1 MIIADINV
9 RFSTIDVILRDKLPC
24 GAAGLKV
31 RFRFMDPAWNGLSK
45 IAVFRNRS
53 QTLNVAIVEDCATIP
68 HELLTKV
75 LDVIDVGVYGTDGD
89 KMLGIPTLWGSLGTV
104 ASAADPSGDSSMDP
118 TLPYWAQIKEQVD
131 MLENT
136 ILGNEDPESI
146 RVSALRTSGGKMSG
160 SIDMCG
166 NMVTGLGSPAGNTDA
181 VNLEYANGHFRSNTW
196 LPTVAEIGA
205 APAGYGYGDALPTV
219 TGATDAE
226 FLSNIEALCREKI
239 SSSTF
244 QAIIYPP
251 GSAFDGYSFIA
262 EIWHKTDNSGN
273 KFVKIKAH
281 GVTVTWAFQRVCY
294 MNTWSEPEW
303 ENPPMIPG
311 VEYRTT
317 KRHNGAAVYT
327 KLIHYSPSSFTEQN
341 IQQAHGV
348 SNLDIGLSI
357 NVLWNKDGYQW
368 RHFPSVYYGD
378 AAWNGTVYW
387 NGPST
392 LYFELGA
399 TLRQYMAASGSD
411 IRVTIEYTKTA

>member
-53 QTLNVAIVEDCATIP
+53 QTLNVAIVEDCAAIP

-205 APAGYGYGDALPTV
+205 APAGFGLGEVNAKAPEDNDANKAIYNGVYTIYASTANGLGVDGVLDVSSRTYGY
-219 TGATDAE
+219 ATQT
-226 FLSNIEALCREKI
+226 FKPSISNLMGCVVQRH
-239 SSSTF
+239 
-244 QAIIYPP
+244 QNN
-251 GSAFDGYSFIA
+251 
-262 EIWHKTDNSGN
+262 H
-273 KFVKIKAH
+273 
-281 GVTVTWAFQRVCY
+281 TWG
-294 MNTWSEPEW
+294 EW
-303 ENPPMIPG
+303 EWVNPPMIPG

-317 KRHNGAAVYT
+317 KRHNGAAIYT